1 MLTRLAMALGILTA
15 AMLPQQAS
23 AERRVALVIGNAA
36 YAHATALRN
45 PGNDA
50 GDVAETLK
58 KLGFEVLLARD
69 LDQQNFAKTIEQFAR
84 ALDEADTALFFYAGH
99 GLQMNDKNYL
109 VSTNARLENEF
120 LLSSETIELDAIV
133 RLMESK
139 SPTNLVFLDACRNN
153 PLTENLRRSLTAL
166 KRSAQLGR
174 GLARIEPT
182 GRDTLV
188 AFAARLD
195 RKQTTAAPSA
205 TVRSPPRCSS
215 ICPRPAWKSP

>member
-109 VSTNARLENEF
+109 VSTNARLKT
-120 LLSSETIELDAIV
+120 SSC
-133 RLMESK
+133 
-139 SPTNLVFLDACRNN
+139 CR
-153 PLTENLRRSLTAL
+153 PRRSSST
-166 KRSAQLGR
+166 RSCA
-174 GLARIEPT
+174 
-182 GRDTLV
+182 
-188 AFAARLD
+188 
-195 RKQTTAAPSA
+195 
-205 TVRSPPRCSS
+205 
-215 ICPRPAWKSP
+215 